1 MSSSEYFPI
10 SELKPNDVHKINVFN
25 ALFQAY
31 KESENRCSG
40 RKTWKHMVIV
50 AQHHPLCKEYGIR
63 LHNDTLDT
71 YPVYDD
77 VNGKLECFGFAHDN
91 WDRRTHCT
99 MHHAMSKPD
108 AFKKSPYY
116 KHRYKKTIV
125 KNNTTSDSV
134 KPSTELLVLCFIV
147 IAVVVFVVVSFIT
160 SFNK

>member
-1 MSSSEYFPI
+1 
-10 SELKPNDVHKINVFN
+10 
-25 ALFQAY
+25 
-31 KESENRCSG
+31 
-40 RKTWKHMVIV
+40 
-50 AQHHPLCKEYGIR
+50 
-63 LHNDTLDT
+63 
-71 YPVYDD
+71 
-77 VNGKLECFGFAHDN
+77 
-91 WDRRTHCT
+91 

-134 KPSTELLVLCFIV
+134 KPSTELLGLCFIV